1 MYNIEFIIFIIF
13 KMSTP
18 LQYEQFYTGPNDT
31 KHHGVGI
38 IMRKDMKADYKETR
52 EKICVATIK
61 LEK

>member
-1 MYNIEFIIFIIF
+1 MYNIEFILFIIF

-38 IMRKDMKADYKETR
+38 IVRKDMKADYKETR
-52 EKICVATIK
+52 EKKFV
-61 LEK
+61 